1 MIDGEHAGLRQWS
14 VWNDQNNRSKFRA
27 CPPNLKCILRNVGE
41 VEPRGA
47 RRLHGGVCEV
57 SIRAVSAEVAG
68 GTGLAS
74 RIGAAT
80 NAPRQFLA
88 MCLVH

>member
-1 MIDGEHAGLRQWS
+1 MIDGEHAGLRLWS
-14 VWNDQNNRSKFRA
+14 VWNDQNNRSEFRA
-27 CPPNLKCILRNVGE
+27 CPPNLKCILCDIGE
-41 VEPRGA
+41 GEATRA

-57 SIRAVSAEVAG
+57 SIRAISAEVAG

-74 RIGAAT
+74 RIGAAA